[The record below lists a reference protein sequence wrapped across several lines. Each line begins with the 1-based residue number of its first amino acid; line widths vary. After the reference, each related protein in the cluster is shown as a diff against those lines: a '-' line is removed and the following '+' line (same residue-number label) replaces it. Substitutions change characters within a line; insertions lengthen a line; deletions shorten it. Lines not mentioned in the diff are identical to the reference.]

1 MDNNDSDT
9 FNIIAS
15 RSFIIEHDPIIKETK
30 KKKDPTS
37 DDTIK
42 NQLGKRKKRNYLNF

>member
-30 KKKDPTS
+30 KKKDPIS

-42 NQLGKRKKRNYLNF
+42 KPTRKKKEKKLS